1 MSAFSESLTVTL
13 TADSSGLQS
22 ELQNVVSQLDSLKSR
37 VQSVQ
42 QGFQQAGSAAN
53 SLGSAI
59 GPVQNLGRALQQV
72 AGQVDSLSHMSISLN
87 VTPALNALNT
97 LSQAIAQVAAQLQSL
112 SLPVSPGIP
121 FGGPTFGP
129 FGAVG
134 LVDGYARGGL
144 VGGLPGID
152 RVPAW
157 LSAGEFVL
165 RPAAVE
171 QLGVAFLQALN
182 DRPQGIRR
190 GDLPQSSAADS
201 ASVTNHFGGITVQVQ
216 TATDVSHVIDTLAKE
231 QSRLATRRG

>member
-1 MSAFSESLTVTL
+1 MSSFSESLTVTL
-13 TADSSGLQS
+13 TADSSALQS
-22 ELQNVVSQLDSLKSR
+22 ELQNVVSQLDTLKSR

-53 SLGSAI
+53 GLGAAV

-72 AGQVDSLSHMSISLN
+72 AGQVDALSHMSISLN
-87 VTPALNALNT
+87 VTPALNALNM
-97 LSQAIAQVAAQLQSL
+97 LSQAIAQVAAQFQSL
-112 SLPVSPGIP
+112 AVPMAPGIP
-121 FGGPTFGP
+121 FGGPLPGP
-129 FGAVG
+129 RSPVE
-134 LVDGYARGGL
+134 GYARGGL

-182 DRPQGIRR
+182 DRPQGFRR
-190 GDLPQSSAADS
+190 GDLPQSGGADS

-216 TATDVSHVIDTLAKE
+216 TATDVSHVLDALAQE

>member
-13 TADSSGLQS
+13 TADSSALQS
-22 ELQNVVSQLDSLKSR
+22 ELQNVVSQLDTLKSR

-53 SLGSAI
+53 GLGAAV

-72 AGQVDSLSHMSISLN
+72 AGQVDALSHMSISLN
-87 VTPALNALNT
+87 VTPALNALNM

-112 SLPVSPGIP
+112 AVPMAPGIP
-121 FGGPTFGP
+121 FGGPLPGP
-129 FGAVG
+129 RSPVE
-134 LVDGYARGGL
+134 GYARGGL

-182 DRPQGIRR
+182 DRPQGFRR
-190 GDLPQSSAADS
+190 GDLPQSGGADS

-216 TATDVSHVIDTLAKE
+216 TATDVSHVLDALAQE